1 MLEDSYFYESPSQ
14 YRPFTILDLKPI
26 STQFI
31 DLSYEEIYTKEK
43 LLAPLTAI
51 KSSITNIKSC
61 PLSTIQEENHITN
74 LHKIFILY
82 NGIPKGIRGLR
93 SLLWKTLLDY
103 YPEDD
108 VSSWQETMIKSKTEY
123 EKLKSQY
130 RYNII
135 KDKELIKQIELD
147 LPRTQSNEPFF
158 ISKPKGKK
166 EKTHYEIIKR
176 ILYIYAKVNPKMKY
190 TQGMNEICAVIYFA
204 LWKDTEDDFLSLHEG
219 EVFFTFSSFMS
230 KIEEIFTLNNSI
242 LSTGKIQKR
251 TDLIRDIMKFCDPE
265 LDSYITSKV
274 DYFILTYRWIFLLF
288 SQDLDIN
295 SLILFWDRLFAV
307 DDIISYVCYFS
318 ASILIINRKELMQMD
333 DEYMMHFTS
342 MIKNIAIKDS
352 NFISIIIKKA
362 NELKEM
368 FEMNNIEL

>member
-14 YRPFTILDLKPI
+14 YKPFTILGLKPI

-135 KDKELIKQIELD
+135 NDKELIKQIELD

>member
-14 YRPFTILDLKPI
+14 YRPFTILDLKPL

-135 KDKELIKQIELD
+135 NDKELIKQSELD

-368 FEMNNIEL
+368 FEMNNIQL

>member
-14 YRPFTILDLKPI
+14 YRPFTILDLKPL

-135 KDKELIKQIELD
+135 QDKELIKQIELD

>member
-1 MLEDSYFYESPSQ
+1 MLEDSYYYESPSQ

-135 KDKELIKQIELD
+135 NDKELIKQIELD

-204 LWKDTEDDFLSLHEG
+204 LWKDTEDDFLTLHEG
-219 EVFFTFSSFMS
+219 EVFFTFSSFMN

-368 FEMNNIEL
+368 FEMNNIQL